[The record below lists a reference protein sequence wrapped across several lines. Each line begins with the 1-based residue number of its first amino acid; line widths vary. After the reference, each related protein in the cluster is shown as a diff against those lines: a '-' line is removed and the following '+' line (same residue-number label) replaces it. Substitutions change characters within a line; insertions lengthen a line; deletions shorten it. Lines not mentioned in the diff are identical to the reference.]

1 MTNSVR
7 ADPQLFRL
15 DFGYT
20 IVANLTRVALGHK
33 YSYRTLP
40 AGNFGKEKRKKK
52 VTMTERFQLHHVN
65 MIFCFIEA
73 RIDQCVYYY
82 PSNKKVRFQC
92 PTSSRFCVCVPLHKA
107 KPRTLSK
114 REESDGFRSHL
125 LIPYHFHSLFRT
137 SQEHPPKILSS
148 LLHTFDLTLIRFSN
162 NLLSRGSWK

>member
-1 MTNSVR
+1 MWQIPFAPTPS
-7 ADPQLFRL
+7 FL
-15 DFGYT
+15 DLILATQSCPILRYLSSLRSQ
-20 IVANLTRVALGHK
+20 VLEQM
-33 YSYRTLP
+33 LP
-40 AGNFGKEKRKKK
+40 AGNFGKEKRKEK
-52 VTMTERFQLHHVN
+52 VAMTERFQLHN

-92 PTSSRFCVCVPLHKA
+92 PTSSRLCVCVPLHKA

-137 SQEHPPKILSS
+137 SQEHPPEILSS

-162 NLLSRGSWK
+162 NWLSRGSWK